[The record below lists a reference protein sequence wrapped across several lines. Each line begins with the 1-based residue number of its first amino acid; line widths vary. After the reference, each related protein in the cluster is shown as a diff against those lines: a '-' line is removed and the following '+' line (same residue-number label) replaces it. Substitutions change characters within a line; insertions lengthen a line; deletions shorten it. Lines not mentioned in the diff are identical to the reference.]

1 MSVISAM
8 RVSDAKNSASGSG
21 SGRQPA
27 DVGRDRREHVVAGE
41 HHAELR
47 VVQAE
52 VVVGV
57 AGRVHGHPLA
67 ARQFDRLPVDERPRR
82 LWRGERRVHR
92 FTGRE
97 DAVEELL
104 RRPAATSAPRCRFG
118 EVPLHRRGAIVG
130 RVDVEGGGILVSG
143 EIGPVEH
150 RAERLVRDDVGAG
163 FVAQSHGTAEVVGV
177 RVGDDDRVDVV
188 DGEPGAPEAVDEVVP
203 RFRAGEAGIDD
214 GDAPFVLQHVAVHVA
229 EPRHVDRQLRPQHSG
244 GDLGDLG
251 RRLFLLLS
259 RLARRVGLA
268 EAGCMGVVVVI
279 VSCCMDVPASGASRP
294 GRVAARTCCPIRPV
308 RAAPDRSDERTG
320 PKD

>member
-1 MSVISAM
+1 M
-8 RVSDAKNSASGSG
+8 
-21 SGRQPA
+21 
-27 DVGRDRREHVVAGE
+27 VAGE
-41 HHAELR
+41 HHAELG

-57 AGRVHGHPLA
+57 ARRVHGHPFA

-150 RAERLVRDDVGAG
+150 RAKRLVRDDVGAG

-229 EPRHVDRQLRPQHSG
+229 EPRHVDGQLCPQHSG

-279 VSCCMDVPASGASRP
+279 VLHGRAGLRGVATRSGGRPNMLPHLARSCRTRP
-294 GRVAARTCCPIRPV
+294 FR
-308 RAAPDRSDERTG
+308 
-320 PKD
+320 

>member
-1 MSVISAM
+1 M
-8 RVSDAKNSASGSG
+8 
-21 SGRQPA
+21 
-27 DVGRDRREHVVAGE
+27 VAGE
-41 HHAELR
+41 HHAELG

-57 AGRVHGHPLA
+57 AGRVHGHPFP

-104 RRPAATSAPRCRFG
+104 RRPAATSSPRCWFG

-130 RVDVEGGGILVSG
+130 RVDVEGGGILVSR

-163 FVAQSHGTAEVVGV
+163 FVAESHGAAEVVGV

-203 RFRAGEAGIDD
+203 RFRAREAGIDD

-229 EPRHVDRQLRPQHSG
+229 EPRHVDRQLCPQRLRGRP
-244 GDLGDLG
+244 
-251 RRLFLLLS
+251 R
-259 RLARRVGLA
+259 
-268 EAGCMGVVVVI
+268 
-279 VSCCMDVPASGASRP
+279 
-294 GRVAARTCCPIRPV
+294 
-308 RAAPDRSDERTG
+308 
-320 PKD
+320 